1 MPNTAMSERVRR
13 QLLVGRVS
21 KMVEAGYSTA
31 EIQAGLK
38 LSESQVR
45 PLIKICEDAKQK
57 KAEMEAAANV
67 AD

>member
-13 QLLVGRVS
+13 QMLVGRVS
-21 KMVEAGYSTA
+21 KLFNAGYSTE
-31 EIQAGLK
+31 EIQAELK

-45 PLIKICEDAKQK
+45 PLIKICEDAKK
-57 KAEMEAAANV
+57 KRAEMEADNNV